1 MPHHTPPQKSFTAR
15 RSAVLTSGL
24 VVGLLALSACGS
36 SASAEDGEEALV
48 VSTFPFGVEEFQEAV
63 VDPFTEET
71 GIEVELDT
79 GSNSDRLSQLQL
91 ADGADPGV
99 DVVLISDYYA
109 ALGQE
114 DGLFAELD
122 TDQVSSIEEI
132 ADFATEEAYR
142 GPAYSY
148 QLYGTLYATDELDAE
163 QAASWDMWGDDSL
176 AGRVALPDISVTA
189 GQLMVSGVAGH
200 YGSGPY
206 DVDAAFEQL
215 SEWSPGVL
223 QFYSSSTEVTNLLTQ
238 GEIAAAGSLNG
249 FATDLVASGESI
261 GWVAPEDNRFMATNR
276 AMIAEGAGNPDA
288 AHQFI
293 DHLLSVEA
301 QTSSAEI
308 VGDLPVNLAAEIP
321 AELSDVVG
329 DIAED
334 PVQAGYSTL
343 DPTEL
348 VETRDDWVN
357 RFAREV
363 SGQ

>member
-1 MPHHTPPQKSFTAR
+1 MPVSTFSKKHSPASRPGVATA
-15 RSAVLTSGL
+15 ALITSGL
-24 VVGLLALSACGS
+24 LLSACGS
-36 SASAEDGEEALV
+36 SATTEDGDETLV

-79 GSNSDRLSQLQL
+79 GSNADRLSQLQL
-91 ADGADPGV
+91 SAGEDPGV

-109 ALGQE
+109 ALGQQDE
-114 DGLFAELD
+114 LFAELEQ
-122 TDQVSSIEEI
+122 DQVPSMEEI
-132 ADFATEEAYR
+132 ADFATEDTYL

-148 QLYGTLYATDELDAE
+148 QLYGTLYSTDELDAE
-163 QAASWDMWGDDSL
+163 EAASWDMWGDEALS
-176 AGRVALPDISVTA
+176 GRVALPDISVTA

-206 DVDAAFEQL
+206 DVDAAYEQL
-215 SEWSPGVL
+215 AEWAPGVL

-249 FATDLVASGESI
+249 FATNLVSSGEPV

-276 AMIAEGAGNPDA
+276 AMIAEGAANTEA

-293 DHLLSVEA
+293 DYLLSQEG

-308 VGDLPVNLAAEIP
+308 VGDLPVNLEAEIP
-321 AELSDVVG
+321 AELTEVVG

-334 PVQAGYSTL
+334 PVDAGYSTL